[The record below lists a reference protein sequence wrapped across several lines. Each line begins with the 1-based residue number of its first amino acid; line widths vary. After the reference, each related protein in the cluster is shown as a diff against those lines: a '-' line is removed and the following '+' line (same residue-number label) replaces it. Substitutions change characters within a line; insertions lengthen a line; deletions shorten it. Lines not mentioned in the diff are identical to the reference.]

1 MLSEII
7 SAGCRGARAG
17 LATILILAGTAV
29 AAQAAGGSV
38 AAAGCRASGQPVEVE
53 MVVDEGTVVLDR
65 SHDKL
70 ALTTRFHGDAS
81 RMTTGGWTTVGLTES
96 SLQVRTATRTATWS
110 APGGGYCA
118 ELQAVR
124 VDVGY
129 PELRVYIPAEY
140 RPGSC
145 AHETVHAHE
154 LEHVDIT
161 RAVLK
166 AHAPRLEAA
175 VERSAATLN
184 PMWAPSLEQAK
195 ALASA
200 RIQAALKAPMDA
212 LRSEHGLRN
221 AAIDTAHNYDDLQ
234 SRCPAW

>member
-1 MLSEII
+1 MLSEIV
-7 SAGCRGARAG
+7 SAGCRGARAV
-17 LATILILAGTAV
+17 LAAALVLAGTAV
-29 AAQAAGGSV
+29 AAQAAGGGGGV
-38 AAAGCRASGQPVEVE
+38 AGCRASGQPVEVE
-53 MVVDEGTVVLDR
+53 MLVDEGAVVLDR
-65 SHDKL
+65 SRDKV
-70 ALTTRFHGDAS
+70 ALTTKFRGEAS

-96 SLQVRTATRTATWS
+96 SLQLRTATRTATWS

-129 PELRVYIPAEY
+129 PELRVYIPADY

-145 AHETVHAHE
+145 AYETVHAHE
-154 LEHVDIT
+154 LEHVEIT

-175 VERSAATLN
+175 VERSAAALN
-184 PMWAPSLEQAK
+184 PMWAPTLEQAK
-195 ALASA
+195 AQASA

-212 LRSEHGLRN
+212 LRNEHTLRN
-221 AAIDTAHNYDDLQ
+221 AAIDTAHSYDDLQ